1 MKEQG
6 DSEHI
11 KGAVCEEST
20 SNPEESYA
28 SCLQTQWVLKQS
40 SSGRIGVDGSIDV
53 DSSMDDTPASS
64 SMLMDKLQ
72 MSEESDLEDINSSA
86 AEVTGTFNIIKH
98 YYW

>member
-20 SNPEESYA
+20 SNTEENYA
-28 SCLQTQWVLKQS
+28 ACLQTQWVSKHS
-40 SSGRIGVDGSIDV
+40 SSGRIGVDGLTDV

-72 MSEESDLEDINSSA
+72 MSEESDIMEDIISPA
-86 AEVTGTFNIIKH
+86 AEDTGTLI
-98 YYW
+98 

>member
-20 SNPEESYA
+20 SNTEESYA
-28 SCLQTQWVLKQS
+28 SCLQTQWVSDSS
-40 SSGRIGVDGSIDV
+40 SSGPIEVEGLTDV

-72 MSEESDLEDINSSA
+72 MSEESDIMEDIISPA
-86 AEVTGTFNIIKH
+86 AEDTGTLI
-98 YYW
+98 